1 MISFIFVLVSF
12 ITFFF
17 IYSVKKL
24 NQEWPF
30 KNIFRTET
38 KTAVLLIDKHSSKIV
53 AEVKKN
59 KAFKVFATASLIGIS
74 CLLITMVMAALG
86 LLLTILNIMSGADFL
101 FKITE
106 IVTLP
111 LPICIIVN
119 LILFDWWVMNHN
131 IFASPLKYLKSAIIS
146 LNLFS
151 ICIAFLLSPF
161 L

>member
-1 MISFIFVLVSF
+1 MTLFLIGIV
-12 ITFFF
+12 ITLFFGF
-17 IYSVKKL
+17 SVRKL

-38 KTAVLLIDKHSSKIV
+38 KTAVLLIDKHSSKII

-59 KAFKVFATASLIGIS
+59 GAFKVFAIASLIGIL
-74 CLLITMVMAALG
+74 CLLITMVMVALG
-86 LLLTILNIMSGADFL
+86 LLLTVLNIMSGADFL
-101 FKITE
+101 FKIAE

-131 IFASPLKYLKSAIIS
+131 ILALPLKYLRSAIIS